1 MKKIALI
8 LMLGS
13 SLALAGCKSQTVTV
27 GPTKTIVVVPPET
40 LYNCRRVNLPTN
52 WEVITNEE
60 IAKLISTLVQ
70 TNEKCAMSLEKI
82 RKYLT
87 EAKKL
92 HESSKP

>member
-8 LMLGS
+8 LMIGS
-13 SLALAGCKSQTVTV
+13 ALALAGCKSKTVTV

-40 LYNCRRVNLPTN
+40 LYNCRRVNLPSN

-60 IAKLISTLVQ
+60 IAKLIATLAQ
-70 TNEKCAMSLEKI
+70 TNEKCAMSIDKI
-82 RKYLT
+82 RKYLL

-92 HESSKP
+92 HESKK